1 MGWKPL
7 IHVSFWPPWIKIKDI
22 SSSLYYT
29 QNLCFIIFLLLT
41 LIKPLFYFVSCHVI
55 KLSSFGLN
63 CFNEINGLKE
73 VHLQEKAMIIFPH
86 SETNKIKSNCVNNN
100 TNNNYAS
107 NNKNNNCYFWLSESR
122 NKKKYVFSTN
132 SVLPIPITFQPIVVN
147 LWYFKLWIMLDQI
160 I

>member
-1 MGWKPL
+1 M
-7 IHVSFWPPWIKIKDI
+7 
-22 SSSLYYT
+22 
-29 QNLCFIIFLLLT
+29 
-41 LIKPLFYFVSCHVI
+41 SCHVI

-107 NNKNNNCYFWLSESR
+107 DNKNNNCYF
-122 NKKKYVFSTN
+122 
-132 SVLPIPITFQPIVVN
+132 
-147 LWYFKLWIMLDQI
+147 
-160 I
+160 